1 MGSKRFV
8 GQISTGDGAARGFP
22 PGLRPEC
29 FHFARGSAER
39 RDSPS
44 RWTPAPLPSPPGPR
58 PGRTRRG
65 GSSARVPGGAG
76 GGSGRGESCGTGRG
90 CRCSGAPLA
99 RLPGAATAQ
108 RSPPLL
114 DPGRAPRG
122 RVPAG
127 WRLFRAAPGSGSPHL
142 LPAAPAPPI
151 PARGVSAG
159 GCRLPPPSRA
169 GPLTSRWCCGRP
181 ISGAAGPRRTAPGPA
196 QPGRWQPSLTGPGS
210 GTGSLHAAWP
220 GRRGN
225 RGRPRR
231 RWSAQAGDRRALPV
245 EKPPGVKG
253 RTLILLDVNTK
264 SPVRIISENFLSL
277 QLDPSIIHDGWL
289 DFLSSRRLVT
299 LARGLA
305 PAFLRF
311 AGKRTD
317 FLQFHNV
324 KNPAKSRGGPG
335 PDYYLKNYEDD
346 IVRSDIA
353 LDKQKGCKI
362 AQHPDIMLELQRE
375 KAAQM
380 HLVLLKE
387 QFSNTYSNLTLT
399 ARSLD
404 KLYNFA
410 DCSGLHLI
418 FALNAVR
425 RNPNNSWNSSNALSL
440 LKYSASKKYNI
451 SWELGNEPNN
461 YRTLIGR
468 SVNGSQLGKDY
479 IQLRSLLQLIRTYS
493 RANLYG
499 PNIGRPRKNVIALL
513 EGFMKVAGSTVD
525 AVTWQHYYI
534 DGRVAKVTDFLK
546 TRLLDTLSDQIRKI
560 QKVVNTYTPG
570 KKIWLE
576 GVGAT
581 SAGGMNNLSDSYAA
595 GFLWLNTLGLLASQ
609 GIDVVVRHSFLDHGH
624 NHLVDQNFNPLPDY
638 WLSLLY
644 KRLIG
649 PKVLAIHVAGLQR
662 KPRPGRVIRDKLRI
676 YAHCTS
682 YHNHNYVRG
691 SITLYIINLHRSRKK
706 IKLAGTLRDKIVHQY
721 LLQPYGKDGLHSKS
735 VQLNG
740 QPLAMVDDG
749 TLPELKPRPLRAG
762 RTLVIPPLT
771 MSFYVVKNVNAL
783 ACRYR

>member
-1 MGSKRFV
+1 M
-8 GQISTGDGAARGFP
+8 A
-22 PGLRPEC
+22 PGLALMAA
-29 FHFARGSAER
+29 FS
-39 RDSPS
+39 
-44 RWTPAPLPSPPGPR
+44 LPS
-58 PGRTRRG
+58 
-65 GSSARVPGGAG
+65 
-76 GGSGRGESCGTGRG
+76 
-90 CRCSGAPLA
+90 
-99 RLPGAATAQ
+99 
-108 RSPPLL
+108 
-114 DPGRAPRG
+114 
-122 RVPAG
+122 
-127 WRLFRAAPGSGSPHL
+127 
-142 LPAAPAPPI
+142 
-151 PARGVSAG
+151 
-159 GCRLPPPSRA
+159 
-169 GPLTSRWCCGRP
+169 
-181 ISGAAGPRRTAPGPA
+181 
-196 QPGRWQPSLTGPGS
+196 
-210 GTGSLHAAWP
+210 
-220 GRRGN
+220 
-225 RGRPRR
+225 
-231 RWSAQAGDRRALPV
+231 QAGDRRALPV
-245 EKPPGVKG
+245 EKPSGVKG

-335 PDYYLKNYEDD
+335 PDYYLKNYED
-346 IVRSDIA
+346 
-353 LDKQKGCKI
+353 
-362 AQHPDIMLELQRE
+362 
-375 KAAQM
+375 
-380 HLVLLKE
+380 
-387 QFSNTYSNLTLT
+387 

-418 FALNAVR
+418 FALNALR

-479 IQLRSLLQLIRTYS
+479 TQLRSLMQLIRTYS
-493 RANLYG
+493 RAHLYG
-499 PNIGRPRKNVIALL
+499 PNIGRPRKNVIAFL
-513 EGFMKVAGSTVD
+513 EGSQSHQIWCLLGYLCPLSNLLAVFLILLSPLRIHPLVTEPQHLWPGGRSRFMKVAGGTVD

-546 TRLLDTLSDQIRKI
+546 TRLLDTLSDQIRKV

-576 GVGAT
+576 GVGTT
-581 SAGGMNNLSDSYAA
+581 SSGGMNNLSDSYAA

-721 LLQPYGKDGLHSKS
+721 LLQPYGKDGLHSKL

>member
-1 MGSKRFV
+1 SEL
-8 GQISTGDGAARGFP
+8 IRGFLLSGMPCPSSCP
-22 PGLRPEC
+22 PGLL
-29 FHFARGSAER
+29 ALM
-39 RDSPS
+39 
-44 RWTPAPLPSPPGPR
+44 APGLALIATFSLPS
-58 PGRTRRG
+58 
-65 GSSARVPGGAG
+65 
-76 GGSGRGESCGTGRG
+76 
-90 CRCSGAPLA
+90 
-99 RLPGAATAQ
+99 
-108 RSPPLL
+108 
-114 DPGRAPRG
+114 
-122 RVPAG
+122 
-127 WRLFRAAPGSGSPHL
+127 
-142 LPAAPAPPI
+142 
-151 PARGVSAG
+151 
-159 GCRLPPPSRA
+159 
-169 GPLTSRWCCGRP
+169 
-181 ISGAAGPRRTAPGPA
+181 
-196 QPGRWQPSLTGPGS
+196 
-210 GTGSLHAAWP
+210 
-220 GRRGN
+220 
-225 RGRPRR
+225 
-231 RWSAQAGDRRALPV
+231 QAGDRRALPV

-289 DFLSSRRLVT
+289 DFLSPER
-299 LARGLA
+299 AA
-305 PAFLRF
+305 PAAEEPLPQLQ
-311 AGKRTD
+311 AGARD
-317 FLQFHNV
+317 RSPGMPVHAPSRAS
-324 KNPAKSRGGPG
+324 PAALGSPAFPQGPR
-335 PDYYLKNYEDD
+335 PY

-418 FALNAVR
+418 FALNALR

-479 IQLRSLLQLIRTYS
+479 TQLRSLLQLIRTYS
-493 RANLYG
+493 RAHLYG
-499 PNIGRPRKNVIALL
+499 PNIGRPRKNVIAFL
-513 EGFMKVAGSTVD
+513 EGFMKVAGRTVD

-576 GVGAT
+576 GVGMT

>member
-1 MGSKRFV
+1 SEL
-8 GQISTGDGAARGFP
+8 IRGFLLSGMPCPSSCP
-22 PGLRPEC
+22 PGLL
-29 FHFARGSAER
+29 ALI
-39 RDSPS
+39 
-44 RWTPAPLPSPPGPR
+44 APGLALMATFSLPS
-58 PGRTRRG
+58 
-65 GSSARVPGGAG
+65 
-76 GGSGRGESCGTGRG
+76 
-90 CRCSGAPLA
+90 
-99 RLPGAATAQ
+99 
-108 RSPPLL
+108 
-114 DPGRAPRG
+114 
-122 RVPAG
+122 
-127 WRLFRAAPGSGSPHL
+127 
-142 LPAAPAPPI
+142 
-151 PARGVSAG
+151 
-159 GCRLPPPSRA
+159 
-169 GPLTSRWCCGRP
+169 
-181 ISGAAGPRRTAPGPA
+181 
-196 QPGRWQPSLTGPGS
+196 
-210 GTGSLHAAWP
+210 
-220 GRRGN
+220 
-225 RGRPRR
+225 
-231 RWSAQAGDRRALPV
+231 QAGDRRALPV

-289 DFLSSRRLVT
+289 DFLRASLMCLASFCLGGKECTT
-299 LARGLA
+299 LATHTFSSVGRENYHPG
-305 PAFLRF
+305 RSS
-311 AGKRTD
+311 D
-317 FLQFHNV
+317 FIIH
-324 KNPAKSRGGPG
+324 
-335 PDYYLKNYEDD
+335 YLVED

-418 FALNAVR
+418 FALNALR

-479 IQLRSLLQLIRTYS
+479 TQLRSLLQLIRTYS
-493 RANLYG
+493 RAHLYG
-499 PNIGRPRKNVIALL
+499 PNIGRPRKNVIAFL
-513 EGFMKVAGSTVD
+513 EGFMKVAGGTVD

-576 GVGAT
+576 GVGTT

>member
-1 MGSKRFV
+1 SEL
-8 GQISTGDGAARGFP
+8 IRGFLLSGMP
-22 PGLRPEC
+22 CLSSCSPGLL
-29 FHFARGSAER
+29 ALM
-39 RDSPS
+39 
-44 RWTPAPLPSPPGPR
+44 APGLALMATFSLPS
-58 PGRTRRG
+58 
-65 GSSARVPGGAG
+65 
-76 GGSGRGESCGTGRG
+76 
-90 CRCSGAPLA
+90 
-99 RLPGAATAQ
+99 
-108 RSPPLL
+108 
-114 DPGRAPRG
+114 
-122 RVPAG
+122 
-127 WRLFRAAPGSGSPHL
+127 
-142 LPAAPAPPI
+142 
-151 PARGVSAG
+151 
-159 GCRLPPPSRA
+159 
-169 GPLTSRWCCGRP
+169 
-181 ISGAAGPRRTAPGPA
+181 
-196 QPGRWQPSLTGPGS
+196 
-210 GTGSLHAAWP
+210 
-220 GRRGN
+220 
-225 RGRPRR
+225 
-231 RWSAQAGDRRALPV
+231 QAGDRRALPV

-289 DFLSSRRLVT
+289 DFLRASLMCLASFCLGGEGCTT
-299 LARGLA
+299 LAFSSVGREIHHPGSLA
-305 PAFLRF
+305 ISLFSFPF
-311 AGKRTD
+311 A
-317 FLQFHNV
+317 V
-324 KNPAKSRGGPG
+324 
-335 PDYYLKNYEDD
+335 D

-418 FALNAVR
+418 FALNALR

-461 YRTLIGR
+461 YRTLMGR

-479 IQLRSLLQLIRTYS
+479 TQLRSLLQLIRTYS
-493 RANLYG
+493 RAHLYG
-499 PNIGRPRKNVIALL
+499 PNIGRPRKNVIAFL
-513 EGFMKVAGSTVD
+513 EGFMKVAGGTVD

-576 GVGAT
+576 GVGMT

-706 IKLAGTLRDKIVHQY
+706 IKLAGTLRVKIVHQY

>member
-1 MGSKRFV
+1 SEL
-8 GQISTGDGAARGFP
+8 IRGFLLSGMPCPSSCP
-22 PGLRPEC
+22 PGLL
-29 FHFARGSAER
+29 ALM
-39 RDSPS
+39 
-44 RWTPAPLPSPPGPR
+44 APGLALMATFSLPS
-58 PGRTRRG
+58 
-65 GSSARVPGGAG
+65 
-76 GGSGRGESCGTGRG
+76 
-90 CRCSGAPLA
+90 
-99 RLPGAATAQ
+99 
-108 RSPPLL
+108 
-114 DPGRAPRG
+114 
-122 RVPAG
+122 
-127 WRLFRAAPGSGSPHL
+127 
-142 LPAAPAPPI
+142 
-151 PARGVSAG
+151 
-159 GCRLPPPSRA
+159 
-169 GPLTSRWCCGRP
+169 
-181 ISGAAGPRRTAPGPA
+181 
-196 QPGRWQPSLTGPGS
+196 
-210 GTGSLHAAWP
+210 
-220 GRRGN
+220 
-225 RGRPRR
+225 
-231 RWSAQAGDRRALPV
+231 QAGDRRALPV

-289 DFLSSRRLVT
+289 DFLRVLTRPAGGTAPGLPPLENIWHPLGLPHLEFFFRTPGRSCSVPC
-299 LARGLA
+299 LAISLFSF
-305 PAFLRF
+305 PF
-311 AGKRTD
+311 A
-317 FLQFHNV
+317 V
-324 KNPAKSRGGPG
+324 
-335 PDYYLKNYEDD
+335 D

-418 FALNAVR
+418 FALNALR

-479 IQLRSLLQLIRTYS
+479 TQLRSLLQLIRTYS
-493 RANLYG
+493 RAHLYG
-499 PNIGRPRKNVIALL
+499 PNIGRPRKNVIAFL
-513 EGFMKVAGSTVD
+513 EGFMKVAGGTVD

-534 DGRVAKVTDFLK
+534 DGRVAKATDFLK

-576 GVGAT
+576 GVGTT

>member
-1 MGSKRFV
+1 MPCPS
-8 GQISTGDGAARGFP
+8 SCP
-22 PGLRPEC
+22 PGLL
-29 FHFARGSAER
+29 ALM
-39 RDSPS
+39 
-44 RWTPAPLPSPPGPR
+44 APGLALMATFSLPS
-58 PGRTRRG
+58 
-65 GSSARVPGGAG
+65 
-76 GGSGRGESCGTGRG
+76 
-90 CRCSGAPLA
+90 
-99 RLPGAATAQ
+99 
-108 RSPPLL
+108 
-114 DPGRAPRG
+114 
-122 RVPAG
+122 
-127 WRLFRAAPGSGSPHL
+127 
-142 LPAAPAPPI
+142 
-151 PARGVSAG
+151 
-159 GCRLPPPSRA
+159 
-169 GPLTSRWCCGRP
+169 
-181 ISGAAGPRRTAPGPA
+181 
-196 QPGRWQPSLTGPGS
+196 
-210 GTGSLHAAWP
+210 
-220 GRRGN
+220 
-225 RGRPRR
+225 
-231 RWSAQAGDRRALPV
+231 QAGDRRALPV

-335 PDYYLKNYEDD
+335 PDYYLKNYED
-346 IVRSDIA
+346 
-353 LDKQKGCKI
+353 
-362 AQHPDIMLELQRE
+362 
-375 KAAQM
+375 
-380 HLVLLKE
+380 
-387 QFSNTYSNLTLT
+387 

-418 FALNAVR
+418 FALNALR

-546 TRLLDTLSDQIRKI
+546 TRLLDTLSDQTRKI

-570 KKIWLE
+570 KRIWLE
-576 GVGAT
+576 GVGMT

-721 LLQPYGKDGLHSKS
+721 LLQPYGKDGLHSRS

-740 QPLAMVDDG
+740 QPLAMVDDA
-749 TLPELKPRPLRAG
+749 TLPELKPRPLRPG

>member
-1 MGSKRFV
+1 SEL
-8 GQISTGDGAARGFP
+8 IRGFLLSGMPCPSSCP
-22 PGLRPEC
+22 PGLL
-29 FHFARGSAER
+29 ALM
-39 RDSPS
+39 
-44 RWTPAPLPSPPGPR
+44 APGLALMATFSLPS
-58 PGRTRRG
+58 
-65 GSSARVPGGAG
+65 
-76 GGSGRGESCGTGRG
+76 
-90 CRCSGAPLA
+90 
-99 RLPGAATAQ
+99 
-108 RSPPLL
+108 
-114 DPGRAPRG
+114 
-122 RVPAG
+122 
-127 WRLFRAAPGSGSPHL
+127 
-142 LPAAPAPPI
+142 
-151 PARGVSAG
+151 
-159 GCRLPPPSRA
+159 
-169 GPLTSRWCCGRP
+169 
-181 ISGAAGPRRTAPGPA
+181 
-196 QPGRWQPSLTGPGS
+196 
-210 GTGSLHAAWP
+210 
-220 GRRGN
+220 
-225 RGRPRR
+225 
-231 RWSAQAGDRRALPV
+231 QAGDRRALPV
-245 EKPPGVKG
+245 EKPPSVKG

-289 DFLSSRRLVT
+289 DFLRLEQLVFRANAQSYLFAQSMVAVT
-299 LARGLA
+299 KHLVKLGLLKPDSCAALKLGVGVLGLA
-305 PAFLRF
+305 ISLFSFPF
-311 AGKRTD
+311 A
-317 FLQFHNV
+317 V
-324 KNPAKSRGGPG
+324 
-335 PDYYLKNYEDD
+335 D

-418 FALNAVR
+418 FALNALR

-513 EGFMKVAGSTVD
+513 EGFMKVAGSTVN

-662 KPRPGRVIRDKLRI
+662 KPRPDRVIRDKLRI

>member
-1 MGSKRFV
+1 MKRDV
-8 GQISTGDGAARGFP
+8 IK
-22 PGLRPEC
+22 
-29 FHFARGSAER
+29 
-39 RDSPS
+39 SPVS
-44 RWTPAPLPSPPGPR
+44 GNRA
-58 PGRTRRG
+58 
-65 GSSARVPGGAG
+65 SSSDMVVEGIQV
-76 GGSGRGESCGTGRG
+76 SSWKEM
-90 CRCSGAPLA
+90 
-99 RLPGAATAQ
+99 
-108 RSPPLL
+108 
-114 DPGRAPRG
+114 
-122 RVPAG
+122 
-127 WRLFRAAPGSGSPHL
+127 SPHL
-142 LPAAPAPPI
+142 E
-151 PARGVSAG
+151 SY
-159 GCRLPPPSRA
+159 PSF
-169 GPLTSRWCCGRP
+169 
-181 ISGAAGPRRTAPGPA
+181 
-196 QPGRWQPSLTGPGS
+196 
-210 GTGSLHAAWP
+210 
-220 GRRGN
+220 
-225 RGRPRR
+225 
-231 RWSAQAGDRRALPV
+231 
-245 EKPPGVKG
+245 K
-253 RTLILLDVNTK
+253 
-264 SPVRIISENFLSL
+264 
-277 QLDPSIIHDGWL
+277 
-289 DFLSSRRLVT
+289 
-299 LARGLA
+299 
-305 PAFLRF
+305 
-311 AGKRTD
+311 
-317 FLQFHNV
+317 
-324 KNPAKSRGGPG
+324 
-335 PDYYLKNYEDD
+335 
-346 IVRSDIA
+346 
-353 LDKQKGCKI
+353 
-362 AQHPDIMLELQRE
+362 
-375 KAAQM
+375 
-380 HLVLLKE
+380 
-387 QFSNTYSNLTLT
+387 

-418 FALNAVR
+418 FALNALR

-499 PNIGRPRKNVIALL
+499 PNIGRPRKNVISLL

-534 DGRVAKVTDFLK
+534 DGRVAKATDFLK

-581 SAGGMNNLSDSYAA
+581 SAGGMNNLSNSYAA

-609 GIDVVVRHSFLDHGH
+609 GIDVVVRHSFLDHSH

>member
-1 MGSKRFV
+1 SEL
-8 GQISTGDGAARGFP
+8 IRGFLLSGMPCPSSCP
-22 PGLRPEC
+22 PGLL
-29 FHFARGSAER
+29 ALM
-39 RDSPS
+39 
-44 RWTPAPLPSPPGPR
+44 APGLALMATFSLPS
-58 PGRTRRG
+58 
-65 GSSARVPGGAG
+65 
-76 GGSGRGESCGTGRG
+76 
-90 CRCSGAPLA
+90 
-99 RLPGAATAQ
+99 
-108 RSPPLL
+108 
-114 DPGRAPRG
+114 
-122 RVPAG
+122 
-127 WRLFRAAPGSGSPHL
+127 
-142 LPAAPAPPI
+142 
-151 PARGVSAG
+151 
-159 GCRLPPPSRA
+159 
-169 GPLTSRWCCGRP
+169 
-181 ISGAAGPRRTAPGPA
+181 
-196 QPGRWQPSLTGPGS
+196 
-210 GTGSLHAAWP
+210 
-220 GRRGN
+220 
-225 RGRPRR
+225 
-231 RWSAQAGDRRALPV
+231 QAGDRRALPV

-289 DFLSSRRLVT
+289 DFLSCAESCASLS
-299 LARGLA
+299 GD
-305 PAFLRF
+305 AFLSCHRHRSDPQ
-311 AGKRTD
+311 AGTKMKQPSKQ
-317 FLQFHNV
+317 L
-324 KNPAKSRGGPG
+324 G
-335 PDYYLKNYEDD
+335 PDLLAISWYMD

-418 FALNAVR
+418 FALNALR

-560 QKVVNTYTPG
+560 QKVLNTYTPG

-609 GIDVVVRHSFLDHGH
+609 GIDVVVRHSFLDHSH

>member
-1 MGSKRFV
+1 MVSIKMHMFAMEKAFRRL
-8 GQISTGDGAARGFP
+8 ISYDCKNVVLPSLQQPLLCKKHNTGPRQHREKIQP
-22 PGLRPEC
+22 
-29 FHFARGSAER
+29 
-39 RDSPS
+39 
-44 RWTPAPLPSPPGPR
+44 TKNKPAPKNPAAGTGPPAEPSLPQVPTGGERGAGQVFRALRSPDFQP
-58 PGRTRRG
+58 
-65 GSSARVPGGAG
+65 GAG
-76 GGSGRGESCGTGRG
+76 GRARLQLRWAPPAVRSGRGLEALGRPES
-90 CRCSGAPLA
+90 PL
-99 RLPGAATAQ
+99 
-108 RSPPLL
+108 
-114 DPGRAPRG
+114 
-122 RVPAG
+122 PAG
-127 WRLFRAAPGSGSPHL
+127 
-142 LPAAPAPPI
+142 
-151 PARGVSAG
+151 
-159 GCRLPPPSRA
+159 
-169 GPLTSRWCCGRP
+169 
-181 ISGAAGPRRTAPGPA
+181 
-196 QPGRWQPSLTGPGS
+196 
-210 GTGSLHAAWP
+210 
-220 GRRGN
+220 
-225 RGRPRR
+225 
-231 RWSAQAGDRRALPV
+231 
-245 EKPPGVKG
+245 
-253 RTLILLDVNTK
+253 
-264 SPVRIISENFLSL
+264 
-277 QLDPSIIHDGWL
+277 
-289 DFLSSRRLVT
+289 SRRLVT

-418 FALNAVR
+418 FALNALR

-493 RANLYG
+493 RSNLYG

-546 TRLLDTLSDQIRKI
+546 TRLLDTLTDQIRKI

-576 GVGAT
+576 GVGTT

>member
-1 MGSKRFV
+1 S
-8 GQISTGDGAARGFP
+8 QLIRGFLLSGMPCPSSCP
-22 PGLRPEC
+22 PGLL
-29 FHFARGSAER
+29 ALM
-39 RDSPS
+39 
-44 RWTPAPLPSPPGPR
+44 APGLALMATFSLPS
-58 PGRTRRG
+58 
-65 GSSARVPGGAG
+65 
-76 GGSGRGESCGTGRG
+76 
-90 CRCSGAPLA
+90 
-99 RLPGAATAQ
+99 
-108 RSPPLL
+108 
-114 DPGRAPRG
+114 
-122 RVPAG
+122 
-127 WRLFRAAPGSGSPHL
+127 
-142 LPAAPAPPI
+142 
-151 PARGVSAG
+151 
-159 GCRLPPPSRA
+159 
-169 GPLTSRWCCGRP
+169 
-181 ISGAAGPRRTAPGPA
+181 
-196 QPGRWQPSLTGPGS
+196 
-210 GTGSLHAAWP
+210 
-220 GRRGN
+220 
-225 RGRPRR
+225 
-231 RWSAQAGDRRALPV
+231 QAGDRRALPV

-289 DFLSSRRLVT
+289 DFLSPGR
-299 LARGLA
+299 AA
-305 PAFLRF
+305 PAAEETLPRLQ
-311 AGKRTD
+311 AGAGHRSPGVAV
-317 FLQFHNV
+317 HAPSRAS
-324 KNPAKSRGGPG
+324 PAALGSPAFPHGPR
-335 PDYYLKNYEDD
+335 PY

-418 FALNAVR
+418 FALNALR

-461 YRTLIGR
+461 YRTLTGR

-479 IQLRSLLQLIRTYS
+479 TQLRSLLQLIRTYS
-493 RANLYG
+493 RAHLYG
-499 PNIGRPRKNVIALL
+499 PNIGRPRKNVIAFL
-513 EGFMKVAGSTVD
+513 EGFMKVAGGTVD

-546 TRLLDTLSDQIRKI
+546 TRLLDTLSDQVRKI

-576 GVGAT
+576 GVGMT
-581 SAGGMNNLSDSYAA
+581 TAGGMNNLSDSYAA

-706 IKLAGTLRDKIVHQY
+706 IKLAGTLRDKMVHQY

>member
-1 MGSKRFV
+1 MPCPS
-8 GQISTGDGAARGFP
+8 SCP
-22 PGLRPEC
+22 PGLL
-29 FHFARGSAER
+29 ALM
-39 RDSPS
+39 
-44 RWTPAPLPSPPGPR
+44 APGLALLATFSLPS
-58 PGRTRRG
+58 
-65 GSSARVPGGAG
+65 
-76 GGSGRGESCGTGRG
+76 
-90 CRCSGAPLA
+90 
-99 RLPGAATAQ
+99 
-108 RSPPLL
+108 
-114 DPGRAPRG
+114 
-122 RVPAG
+122 
-127 WRLFRAAPGSGSPHL
+127 
-142 LPAAPAPPI
+142 
-151 PARGVSAG
+151 
-159 GCRLPPPSRA
+159 
-169 GPLTSRWCCGRP
+169 
-181 ISGAAGPRRTAPGPA
+181 
-196 QPGRWQPSLTGPGS
+196 
-210 GTGSLHAAWP
+210 
-220 GRRGN
+220 
-225 RGRPRR
+225 
-231 RWSAQAGDRRALPV
+231 QAGDRRTLPV
-245 EKPPGVKG
+245 EKPSGVKG

-335 PDYYLKNYEDD
+335 PDYYLKNYED
-346 IVRSDIA
+346 
-353 LDKQKGCKI
+353 
-362 AQHPDIMLELQRE
+362 
-375 KAAQM
+375 
-380 HLVLLKE
+380 
-387 QFSNTYSNLTLT
+387 

-418 FALNAVR
+418 FALNALR

-493 RANLYG
+493 KANLYG

-534 DGRVAKVTDFLK
+534 DGRVSKVTDFLK

-560 QKVVNTYTPG
+560 QKVVSMYTPG

-576 GVGAT
+576 GIGAT
-581 SAGGMNNLSDSYAA
+581 SSGGMNNLSDSYAA

-649 PKVLAIHVAGLQR
+649 PKVLAIHMAGLQR
-662 KPRPGRVIRDKLRI
+662 KHRPGRVIRDKLRI

>member
-1 MGSKRFV
+1 MPYPS
-8 GQISTGDGAARGFP
+8 SCP
-22 PGLRPEC
+22 PGLL
-29 FHFARGSAER
+29 SLL
-39 RDSPS
+39 
-44 RWTPAPLPSPPGPR
+44 APWLALLAHLSL
-58 PGRTRRG
+58 
-65 GSSARVPGGAG
+65 SS
-76 GGSGRGESCGTGRG
+76 
-90 CRCSGAPLA
+90 
-99 RLPGAATAQ
+99 
-108 RSPPLL
+108 
-114 DPGRAPRG
+114 
-122 RVPAG
+122 
-127 WRLFRAAPGSGSPHL
+127 
-142 LPAAPAPPI
+142 
-151 PARGVSAG
+151 
-159 GCRLPPPSRA
+159 
-169 GPLTSRWCCGRP
+169 
-181 ISGAAGPRRTAPGPA
+181 
-196 QPGRWQPSLTGPGS
+196 
-210 GTGSLHAAWP
+210 
-220 GRRGN
+220 
-225 RGRPRR
+225 
-231 RWSAQAGDRRALPV
+231 QAGDRRTFPA
-245 EKPPGVKG
+245 EKPSGVKG

-264 SPVRIISENFLSL
+264 SPVRVTSENFLSL

-317 FLQFHNV
+317 FLQFQNL

-387 QFSNTYSNLTLT
+387 QFSNTYSNLTVT

-418 FALNAVR
+418 FALNALR

-461 YRTLIGR
+461 YRTLTGR
-468 SVNGSQLGKDY
+468 TVNGSQLGKDY
-479 IQLRSLLQLIRTYS
+479 IQLKSLLQLIRTYT
-493 RANLYG
+493 RASLYG

-513 EGFMKVAGSTVD
+513 EGFMKVAGRTVD

-560 QKVVNTYTPG
+560 QKVVNTYAPG

-576 GVGAT
+576 GIGAT

-595 GFLWLNTLGLLASQ
+595 GFLWLNTLGMLANQ
-609 GIDVVVRHSFLDHGH
+609 GIEVVMRRSFFDHGH

-638 WLSLLY
+638 WLSLLF
-644 KRLIG
+644 KRLAG
-649 PKVLAIHVAGLQR
+649 PKVLAVHVAGLQR
-662 KPRPGRVIRDKLRI
+662 EPRPGRVIRDKLRI

-682 YHNHNYVRG
+682 SHNCLEPMRFPSQHADNPTFIVTFALSHNYVRG

-706 IKLAGTLRDKIVHQY
+706 IKLVGTLRDKIVHQY
-721 LLQPYGKDGLHSKS
+721 LLQPHGKDGLHARS

-740 QPLAMVDDG
+740 QLLAMADDG

>member
-1 MGSKRFV
+1 SEV
-8 GQISTGDGAARGFP
+8 IRGFLLSGMPCPSSCP
-22 PGLRPEC
+22 PGLL
-29 FHFARGSAER
+29 ALM
-39 RDSPS
+39 
-44 RWTPAPLPSPPGPR
+44 APGLALLATFSLPS
-58 PGRTRRG
+58 
-65 GSSARVPGGAG
+65 
-76 GGSGRGESCGTGRG
+76 
-90 CRCSGAPLA
+90 
-99 RLPGAATAQ
+99 
-108 RSPPLL
+108 
-114 DPGRAPRG
+114 
-122 RVPAG
+122 
-127 WRLFRAAPGSGSPHL
+127 
-142 LPAAPAPPI
+142 
-151 PARGVSAG
+151 
-159 GCRLPPPSRA
+159 
-169 GPLTSRWCCGRP
+169 
-181 ISGAAGPRRTAPGPA
+181 
-196 QPGRWQPSLTGPGS
+196 
-210 GTGSLHAAWP
+210 
-220 GRRGN
+220 
-225 RGRPRR
+225 
-231 RWSAQAGDRRALPV
+231 QAGDRRALPV

-289 DFLSSRRLVT
+289 DFLSNRTVLQHPSWILCLVT
-299 LARGLA
+299 MLAWSLNDSLCRDLCAVKSPSAAPLSSGSDLA
-305 PAFLRF
+305 ISLFSFPF
-311 AGKRTD
+311 A
-317 FLQFHNV
+317 V
-324 KNPAKSRGGPG
+324 
-335 PDYYLKNYEDD
+335 D

-418 FALNAVR
+418 FALNALR

-499 PNIGRPRKNVIALL
+499 PSIGRPRKNVITLL

-560 QKVVNTYTPG
+560 QKVLNTYAPG
-570 KKIWLE
+570 KRIWLE

-581 SAGGMNNLSDSYAA
+581 SSGGMNNLSDSYAA

-682 YHNHNYVRG
+682 YRNHNYVRG

>member
-1 MGSKRFV
+1 MPCPNSC
-8 GQISTGDGAARGFP
+8 P
-22 PGLRPEC
+22 PGL
-29 FHFARGSAER
+29 
-39 RDSPS
+39 
-44 RWTPAPLPSPPGPR
+44 
-58 PGRTRRG
+58 
-65 GSSARVPGGAG
+65 
-76 GGSGRGESCGTGRG
+76 
-90 CRCSGAPLA
+90 LA
-99 RLPGAATAQ
+99 LM
-108 RSPPLL
+108 
-114 DPGRAPRG
+114 
-122 RVPAG
+122 
-127 WRLFRAAPGSGSPHL
+127 APGLAL
-142 LPAAPAPPI
+142 LA
-151 PARGVSAG
+151 
-159 GCRLPPPSRA
+159 
-169 GPLTSRWCCGRP
+169 TF
-181 ISGAAGPRRTAPGPA
+181 
-196 QPGRWQPSLTGPGS
+196 SLS
-210 GTGSLHAAWP
+210 S
-220 GRRGN
+220 
-225 RGRPRR
+225 
-231 RWSAQAGDRRALPV
+231 QAGDRRALPV

-324 KNPAKSRGGPG
+324 KNPAKTRGGPG

-399 ARSLD
+399 
-404 KLYNFA
+404 
-410 DCSGLHLI
+410 
-418 FALNAVR
+418 
-425 RNPNNSWNSSNALSL
+425 
-440 LKYSASKKYNI
+440 
-451 SWELGNEPNN
+451 EPNN

-479 IQLRSLLQLIRTYS
+479 MQLRSLLQLIRTYS
-493 RANLYG
+493 RASLYG

-513 EGFMKVAGSTVD
+513 EGFLKAAGSAVD

-560 QKVVNTYTPG
+560 QQVVNTYTPG

-595 GFLWLNTLGLLASQ
+595 GFLWLNTLGLLASR
-609 GIDVVVRHSFLDHGH
+609 GVDVVVRHSFLDHGH

-682 YHNHNYVRG
+682 SHNHNYVRG

-706 IKLAGTLRDKIVHQY
+706 IKLAGTLRDKTVHQY
-721 LLQPYGKDGLHSKS
+721 LLQPYGKDGLHSRS

-740 QPLAMVDDG
+740 QPLAMLDDG

>member
-1 MGSKRFV
+1 SEL
-8 GQISTGDGAARGFP
+8 IRGFLLSGMPCPSSCP
-22 PGLRPEC
+22 PGLL
-29 FHFARGSAER
+29 ALM
-39 RDSPS
+39 
-44 RWTPAPLPSPPGPR
+44 APGLALMATFSLPS
-58 PGRTRRG
+58 
-65 GSSARVPGGAG
+65 
-76 GGSGRGESCGTGRG
+76 
-90 CRCSGAPLA
+90 
-99 RLPGAATAQ
+99 
-108 RSPPLL
+108 
-114 DPGRAPRG
+114 
-122 RVPAG
+122 
-127 WRLFRAAPGSGSPHL
+127 
-142 LPAAPAPPI
+142 
-151 PARGVSAG
+151 
-159 GCRLPPPSRA
+159 
-169 GPLTSRWCCGRP
+169 
-181 ISGAAGPRRTAPGPA
+181 
-196 QPGRWQPSLTGPGS
+196 
-210 GTGSLHAAWP
+210 
-220 GRRGN
+220 
-225 RGRPRR
+225 
-231 RWSAQAGDRRALPV
+231 QAGDRRALPV
-245 EKPPGVKG
+245 EKAPGVKG

-289 DFLSSRRLVT
+289 DFLRAREGYCHVAGTAPLAVPAYKT
-299 LARGLA
+299 LQQV
-305 PAFLRF
+305 FL
-311 AGKRTD
+311 
-317 FLQFHNV
+317 NEEPSCCPS
-324 KNPAKSRGGPG
+324 KNEETTFPLFKESPSVS
-335 PDYYLKNYEDD
+335 D

-418 FALNAVR
+418 FALNALR

-560 QKVVNTYTPG
+560 QKVLNTYTPG

>member
-1 MGSKRFV
+1 MPCPNSC
-8 GQISTGDGAARGFP
+8 P
-22 PGLRPEC
+22 PGL
-29 FHFARGSAER
+29 
-39 RDSPS
+39 
-44 RWTPAPLPSPPGPR
+44 
-58 PGRTRRG
+58 
-65 GSSARVPGGAG
+65 
-76 GGSGRGESCGTGRG
+76 
-90 CRCSGAPLA
+90 LA
-99 RLPGAATAQ
+99 LM
-108 RSPPLL
+108 
-114 DPGRAPRG
+114 
-122 RVPAG
+122 
-127 WRLFRAAPGSGSPHL
+127 APGLAL
-142 LPAAPAPPI
+142 LA
-151 PARGVSAG
+151 
-159 GCRLPPPSRA
+159 
-169 GPLTSRWCCGRP
+169 TF
-181 ISGAAGPRRTAPGPA
+181 
-196 QPGRWQPSLTGPGS
+196 SLS
-210 GTGSLHAAWP
+210 S
-220 GRRGN
+220 
-225 RGRPRR
+225 
-231 RWSAQAGDRRALPV
+231 QAGDRRALPV

-324 KNPAKSRGGPG
+324 KNPAKTRGGPG
-335 PDYYLKNYEDD
+335 PDYYLKNYED
-346 IVRSDIA
+346 
-353 LDKQKGCKI
+353 
-362 AQHPDIMLELQRE
+362 
-375 KAAQM
+375 
-380 HLVLLKE
+380 
-387 QFSNTYSNLTLT
+387 
-399 ARSLD
+399 
-404 KLYNFA
+404 
-410 DCSGLHLI
+410 
-418 FALNAVR
+418 
-425 RNPNNSWNSSNALSL
+425 
-440 LKYSASKKYNI
+440 
-451 SWELGNEPNN
+451 EPNN

-479 IQLRSLLQLIRTYS
+479 MQLRSLLQLIRTYS
-493 RANLYG
+493 RASLYG

-513 EGFMKVAGSTVD
+513 EGFLKAAGSAVD

-560 QKVVNTYTPG
+560 QQVVNTYTPG

-595 GFLWLNTLGLLASQ
+595 GFLWLNTLGLLASR
-609 GIDVVVRHSFLDHGH
+609 GVDVVVRHSFLDHGH

-682 YHNHNYVRG
+682 SHNHNYVRG

-706 IKLAGTLRDKIVHQY
+706 IKLAGTLRDKTVHQY
-721 LLQPYGKDGLHSKS
+721 LLQPYGKDGLHSRS

-740 QPLAMVDDG
+740 QPLAMLDDG

>member
-1 MGSKRFV
+1 SKL
-8 GQISTGDGAARGFP
+8 IRGFLLSGMPCPSSCP
-22 PGLRPEC
+22 PGLL
-29 FHFARGSAER
+29 ALM
-39 RDSPS
+39 
-44 RWTPAPLPSPPGPR
+44 APVLALMATFSLPS
-58 PGRTRRG
+58 
-65 GSSARVPGGAG
+65 
-76 GGSGRGESCGTGRG
+76 
-90 CRCSGAPLA
+90 
-99 RLPGAATAQ
+99 
-108 RSPPLL
+108 
-114 DPGRAPRG
+114 
-122 RVPAG
+122 
-127 WRLFRAAPGSGSPHL
+127 
-142 LPAAPAPPI
+142 
-151 PARGVSAG
+151 
-159 GCRLPPPSRA
+159 
-169 GPLTSRWCCGRP
+169 
-181 ISGAAGPRRTAPGPA
+181 
-196 QPGRWQPSLTGPGS
+196 
-210 GTGSLHAAWP
+210 
-220 GRRGN
+220 
-225 RGRPRR
+225 
-231 RWSAQAGDRRALPV
+231 QAGDRRALPV

-289 DFLSSRRLVT
+289 DFLSVKHTSNRVILQMLGDFCTFLQGRGHHCKRST
-299 LARGLA
+299 ARQVKDGRGGLA
-305 PAFLRF
+305 ISLFSFPF
-311 AGKRTD
+311 A
-317 FLQFHNV
+317 V
-324 KNPAKSRGGPG
+324 
-335 PDYYLKNYEDD
+335 D

-418 FALNAVR
+418 FALNALR

-560 QKVVNTYTPG
+560 QKVVNAYTPG

-581 SAGGMNNLSDSYAA
+581 STGGMNNLSDSYAA